1 MIEQA
6 LDVRGFLGA
15 VRRRLAVVIAIAALG
30 LLAGI
35 SYTLLNP
42 PLPTGNVLVLLPPAA
57 ARSIGTQVVVAASE
71 PVLAGAVGQVN
82 PPMTLQT
89 LRSRVRATSLA
100 SGIVSIRASGQTAA
114 QAKSAANAVAASYIA
129 YVGRKNNPV
138 GALQA
143 GILSAATDA
152 TQGSLR
158 LRLLLAGLVGVV
170 LGTVIGVIA
179 AFALGRNRRPLRKRS
194 EIASASGVP
203 VLASMP
209 VSHPSSPAAWASLLE
224 LYRPAPSDAQSLR
237 RVLHGL
243 GPGDSLPGHR
253 DNSRHVLRVF
263 SLASD
268 PGALAVGPQL
278 AVFAASSGIRTT
290 LIIGTHEYAKMSA
303 SLRTAYSA
311 ARDMSLKQ
319 LGMLN
324 VGVLDGGDDDRL
336 PAPPLAVIV
345 NVVSSRSR
353 LLTGTTPSTAALLAV
368 SAGAATGEQLARMAA
383 RIATNGQPLVG
394 AIVAN
399 PDAADSTS
407 GRASRSAR
415 PAGRLGP
422 HGQAAMTTE
431 IRL

>member
-6 LDVRGFLGA
+6 LDLRGFLEA

-35 SYTLLNP
+35 GYTLRTP
-42 PLPTGNVLVLLPPAA
+42 PLPTSNVLVLLPSGE
-57 ARSIGTQVVVAASE
+57 ARSIGTQVVIATSQ
-71 PVLAGAVGQVN
+71 PVLAEAVSRVH
-82 PPMTLQT
+82 PSMTLQT
-89 LRSRVRATSLA
+89 LRSRVKATSLT

-114 QAKSAANAVAASYIA
+114 QARSAANAVAESYIA

-138 GALQA
+138 GAFQA
-143 GILSAATDA
+143 GILSAATNA

-158 LRLLLAGLVGVV
+158 LRLLLTGAAGVV
-170 LGTVIGVIA
+170 LGTVIGAIV
-179 AFALGRNRRPLRKRS
+179 AFALGRKRRPLRKRS
-194 EIASASGVP
+194 EIASATGVP

-209 VSHPSSPAAWASLLE
+209 VSHPSSPAAWARLLE
-224 LYRPAPSDAQSLR
+224 LYRPAPADAQSLR

-243 GPGDSLPGHR
+243 GPSYAPPGHR
-253 DNSRHVLRVF
+253 DDSRHVLRIF

-303 SLRTAYSA
+303 SLRAAYSA

-319 LGMLN
+319 MGMLN
-324 VGVLDGGDDDRL
+324 VGVLDGGDEDRL
-336 PAPPLAVIV
+336 PATPLAVIV
-345 NVVSSRSR
+345 TVVSSRTR
-353 LLTGTTPSTAALLAV
+353 LPTGTMPSTAALLAV
-368 SAGAATGEQLARMAA
+368 SAGGATEDQLARIAA
-383 RIATNGQPLVG
+383 RVATNGQPLVG
-394 AIVAN
+394 AIVAD
-399 PDAADSTS
+399 PDAADGTS
-407 GRASRSAR
+407 GRLSRSAG

-422 HGQAAMTTE
+422 NGQAEMTTE